1 MIGTHFIGIG
11 SGKSGSTWL
20 FNNICR
26 HPEIFS
32 KNEKETNY
40 FSRHYRKYDLGWYFN
55 KFSEKGAN
63 QISGEFS
70 VEYMSCEGTA
80 QRIKQAFGSDVA
92 ILAILRNPIFR
103 VFSDYKHSQR
113 KGDFAIDQP
122 FNEYI
127 GLESNLAVGMYAD
140 QLSEFFQAFPESN
153 IKVVLYEDVMNNKHD
168 SLKEIY
174 RWLGV
179 VDIDFC
185 PEGIDSYENKGANY
199 KLLFVENLLT
209 KISRFLHNKGFGNF
223 VETLKVIGIPS
234 LIRKLNFK
242 DDDLGRPDQAS
253 IDFLTEYFGPSVVR
267 LEKLLDI
274 KTNWF

>member
-32 KNEKETNY
+32 KNEKEINY
-40 FSRHYRKYDLGWYFN
+40 FSRHYLKYDLDWYFN
-55 KFSEKGAN
+55 KFSEKDTN

-70 VEYMSCEGTA
+70 VEYMCYEGTA
-80 QRIKQAFGSDVA
+80 HRIKQAFSSDVA

-127 GLESNLAVGMYAD
+127 GLESNLDVGMYAD
-140 QLSEFFQAFPESN
+140 QLSEFFQ
-153 IKVVLYEDVMNNKHD
+153 
-168 SLKEIY
+168 
-174 RWLGV
+174 
-179 VDIDFC
+179 
-185 PEGIDSYENKGANY
+185 
-199 KLLFVENLLT
+199 
-209 KISRFLHNKGFGNF
+209 
-223 VETLKVIGIPS
+223 
-234 LIRKLNFK
+234 
-242 DDDLGRPDQAS
+242 
-253 IDFLTEYFGPSVVR
+253 
-267 LEKLLDI
+267 
-274 KTNWF
+274 